1 MNPFPRSPQRSS
13 SDSPEPSSVP
23 AGGGLDHL
31 SFLQNPAPKLS
42 AAFLRLFE
50 LGAFSFWQW
59 TPSRN
64 ELATFG
70 AFKADSLE
78 DWMTRIHPRDQA
90 GFSSFLDHGGARD
103 QAVTSI
109 EYRFDSN
116 RQRNWVRV
124 RQTAGSPGPEESKD
138 GGSLLCLIE
147 ELPAHGEKTL
157 IETLEARL
165 GSQENVP
172 RPPSTKIFPGFIT
185 AKALSARLDL
195 ADKGELSDRNLIPHP
210 DDPVPTV
217 APLTF
222 SSTAADRRALEVTGL
237 KGSTILLVEDEA
249 AVRKLVRKLLE
260 MLGCSVIEVPSGRQ
274 ALTIWPEVMDRVS
287 LVVSD
292 IVMPEGISGWDLA
305 KELHHRHPALPI
317 LLTSGYSEF
326 AEDHDI
332 VNHPRIAFLQKPY
345 QIKTL
350 RNTLCRLKR
359 ETVAF
364 LQS

>member
-1 MNPFPRSPQRSS
+1 
-13 SDSPEPSSVP
+13 
-23 AGGGLDHL
+23 L
-31 SFLQNPAPKLS
+31 SFFQNPANNLSSTFLKL
-42 AAFLRLFE
+42 FD

-59 TPSRN
+59 TSTTN

-70 AFKADSLE
+70 ALKAESLE

-90 GFSSFLDHGGARD
+90 GFSAFIDEGREQD
-103 QAVTSI
+103 QTVSSI

-116 RQRNWVRV
+116 RQRDWIRV
-124 RQTAGSPGPEESKD
+124 RQTASPRSPGD
-138 GGSLLCLIE
+138 CRNAGSLVCLIE
-147 ELPAHGEKTL
+147 ELPPQGERTM
-157 IETLEARL
+157 IETLEERL
-165 GSQENVP
+165 RSLDGVHKV
-172 RPPSTKIFPGFIT
+172 PSTKIFPGFIT
-185 AKALSARLDL
+185 AKALAARLDM
-195 ADKGELSDRNLIPHP
+195 ADKGEISDHHLVPHP
-210 DDPVPTV
+210 EDPVPTI
-217 APLTF
+217 APLSF
-222 SSTAADRRALEVTGL
+222 SSTAADRKALEITGL

-260 MLGCSVIEVPSGRQ
+260 MLGCSVIEAPSGRQ
-274 ALTIWPEVMDRVS
+274 ALSLWPEIRDRVS

-332 VNHPRIAFLQKPY
+332 INHPRIAFLQKPY

-359 ETVAF
+359 ETVTCS
-364 LQS
+364 QK

>member
-1 MNPFPRSPQRSS
+1 MAFFR
-13 SDSPEPSSVP
+13 
-23 AGGGLDHL
+23 
-31 SFLQNPAPKLS
+31 NPANSLS
-42 AAFLRLFE
+42 STFLRLFD

-59 TPSRN
+59 TSSNN

-70 AFKADSLE
+70 ALRAESLE

-90 GFSSFLDHGGARD
+90 GFSAFIDKGRDLDHTAS
-103 QAVTSI
+103 SI

-116 RQRNWVRV
+116 RQRNWIRV
-124 RQTAGSPGPEESKD
+124 RQTASPRSQDD
-138 GGSLLCLIE
+138 GENSGSLVCLIE
-147 ELPAHGEKTL
+147 ELPPQGEKTM
-157 IETLEARL
+157 IETLEERVR
-165 GSQENVP
+165 SQQAP
-172 RPPSTKIFPGFIT
+172 HKAPSTKIFPGFIT
-185 AKALSARLDL
+185 AKALAARLDM
-195 ADKGELSDRNLIPHP
+195 ADKGETGDHHLIPHP
-210 DDPVPTV
+210 EDPVPTI

-222 SSTAADRRALEVTGL
+222 TSTAADRKALEITGL

-260 MLGCSVIEVPSGRQ
+260 MLGCSVIEAPSGRQ
-274 ALTIWPEVMDRVS
+274 ALTLWPEIKDRIS

-332 VNHPRIAFLQKPY
+332 INHPRIAFLQKPY

-359 ETVAF
+359 ETVNF
-364 LQS
+364 SQHQGSGT